1 MKTFEEILESFRSR
15 FPKELPGEK
24 AWTEMSSRLRKED
37 FFPRTQDYKDAS
49 VLICL
54 IPKEDDKVYIPFIQ
68 RPKEKGPHS
77 KQISLPGGRY
87 DQNIDKEFHHTALR
101 EAEEEI
107 GLPSEKIKILG
118 KLTSLYIPVSNFL
131 VHPYIGFLQKI
142 PEFKIDKKEVDQLL
156 LFSLEEFLNPENKKY
171 QKLTIDKFL
180 IPVQIKVPTFSIQNK
195 IIWGATAM
203 IMNEFLYVYK
213 KILE

>member
-1 MKTFEEILESFRSR
+1 MKTFEEILERLLSR
-15 FPKELPGEK
+15 FPEKLPAEK
-24 AWTEMSSRLRKED
+24 AWIEMSSRLSKED
-37 FFPRTQDYKDAS
+37 FFPKTQNYKDAS

-54 IPKEDDKVYIPFIQ
+54 IPNEDDKIFIPFIQ
-68 RPKEKGPHS
+68 RPREKGPHS
-77 KQISLPGGRY
+77 GQISLPGGKF

-101 EAEEEI
+101 ESEEEI
-107 GLPSEKIKILG
+107 GLPSDKIKILG

-142 PEFKIDKKEVDQLL
+142 PEFKIDKKEVEELL
-156 LFSLEEFLNPENKKY
+156 LFSLEEFLKPENKKY
-171 QKLTIDKFL
+171 QKITIDRFL

-203 IMNEFLYVYK
+203 IMNEFLYIYK
-213 KILE
+213 EILD